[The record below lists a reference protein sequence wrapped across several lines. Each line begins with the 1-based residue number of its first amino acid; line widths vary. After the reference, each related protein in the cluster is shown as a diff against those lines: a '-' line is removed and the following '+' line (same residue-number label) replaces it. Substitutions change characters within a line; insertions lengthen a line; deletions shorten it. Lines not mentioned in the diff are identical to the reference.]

1 MLGKEEPRE
10 ERRQEPSR
18 PEGQLSPTGLP
29 WPAPQ
34 DHKPWPGELTSAGR
48 VPHHRPFVTRG
59 RRGRAAASSRRRPGS
74 SRRQPLAAPGL
85 PRTLP
90 VKGRSSAGRAP
101 ASSLSPTAR
110 RRQAWPGL

>member
-10 ERRQEPSR
+10 EQRQEPSC

-59 RRGRAAASSRRRPGS
+59 RTGTRCGQQPPQPGH
-74 SRRQPLAAPGL
+74 LL
-85 PRTLP
+85 
-90 VKGRSSAGRAP
+90 
-101 ASSLSPTAR
+101 
-110 RRQAWPGL
+110 